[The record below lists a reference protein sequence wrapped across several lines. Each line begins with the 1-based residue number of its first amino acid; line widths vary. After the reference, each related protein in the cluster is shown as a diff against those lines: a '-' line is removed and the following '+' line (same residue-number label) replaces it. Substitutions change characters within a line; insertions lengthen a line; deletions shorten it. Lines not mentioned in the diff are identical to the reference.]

1 MALLPAPERPLTGSV
16 VVLRRWHRS
25 DVPQLVEACRDPE
38 IPRWTAV
45 QVPYTE
51 EDARSWVRGDPLPVE
66 PAGDRV
72 SFAVA
77 DRVDTDVL
85 LGSMSIQRLQRG
97 YLGEIGY
104 WTAPWGRGRG
114 VTTQAVKVLSA
125 WAFEHFDLRRVE
137 LIIAV
142 DNDASNK
149 VAERAGFTRE
159 GVLRQFRENK
169 GIWRDHI
176 MWSLLRDELS

>member
-1 MALLPAPERPLTGSV
+1 MALLRAPERPLADSL
-16 VVLRRWHRS
+16 VVLRRWRES
-25 DVPQLVEACRDPE
+25 DVPLLVEACRDPE
-38 IPRWTAV
+38 IPRWTATPD
-45 QVPYTE
+45 PYTE
-51 EDARSWVRGDPLPVE
+51 DDARSWVAGEPLPVE
-66 PAGDRV
+66 PQGDRV

-77 DRVDTDVL
+77 DRVDQDLL

-114 VTTQAVKVLSA
+114 VTTHAVQVLSA
-125 WAFEHFDLRRVE
+125 WGFEHFDLRRVE

-142 DNDASNK
+142 DNEASNR

-159 GVLRQFRENK
+159 GVLRQYRENK
-169 GIWRDHI
+169 GIWRDHV
-176 MWSLLRDELS
+176 MWSLLRGELP